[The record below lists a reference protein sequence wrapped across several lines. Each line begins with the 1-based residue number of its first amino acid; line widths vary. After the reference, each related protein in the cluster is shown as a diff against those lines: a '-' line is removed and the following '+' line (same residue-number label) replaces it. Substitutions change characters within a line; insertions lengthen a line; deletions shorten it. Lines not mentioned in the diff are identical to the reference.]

1 MTTNK
6 KQTANREI
14 TKKKKRKD
22 SKKVGVRVRASH
34 PGLAFSFSTPHLT
47 PHIPTATG
55 HPTGREAPHQPWR
68 GLLSNI
74 VCHEAAALTVQCL
87 PREPRTV
94 AAESQLRFPAVCCL
108 RTPFWCPLPLFYNQ
122 HGEHCLLPRVFF
134 IIFLV
139 SWVLWVVGFVLSLG
153 SAQPPS
159 ALLCISALAL

>member
-34 PGLAFSFSTPHLT
+34 SGLAFSFSTLHLT

-68 GLLSNI
+68 GLLSTI

-94 AAESQLRFPAVCCL
+94 AAESTEISGSV
-108 RTPFWCPLPLFYNQ
+108 
-122 HGEHCLLPRVFF
+122 LLENS
-134 IIFLV
+134 FLV
-139 SWVLWVVGFVLSLG
+139 S
-153 SAQPPS
+153 
-159 ALLCISALAL
+159 LALILQPAR